1 MGTCPARLGSSGWR
15 FCTLADLTA
24 PRDESSVGSRAFQEG
39 LTRTR
44 LWGWCFSSCSGE
56 DPLEVRERPA
66 CSAAEVQEEGR
77 GAVPS
82 PGRPS
87 GVLAR
92 AEGPSLEKACAMP
105 AAASV
110 GGSPASQLCPP
121 HAEPRPQVLPT
132 ARGFLTEWRRLEKLG
147 DLKEKTGAHGSAS
160 VRGSGE
166 LRAGKVR
173 AETVPSPGSESRER
187 GGPRRTGALG
197 TSQRHRANGAE
208 PSFLVA
214 ESPQAGPDVSRT
226 TGQSSVWSEAATEA

>member
-1 MGTCPARLGSSGWR
+1 M
-15 FCTLADLTA
+15 
-24 PRDESSVGSRAFQEG
+24 
-39 LTRTR
+39 
-44 LWGWCFSSCSGE
+44 
-56 DPLEVRERPA
+56 
-66 CSAAEVQEEGR
+66 
-77 GAVPS
+77 
-82 PGRPS
+82 
-87 GVLAR
+87 
-92 AEGPSLEKACAMP
+92 
-105 AAASV
+105 
-110 GGSPASQLCPP
+110 
-121 HAEPRPQVLPT
+121 